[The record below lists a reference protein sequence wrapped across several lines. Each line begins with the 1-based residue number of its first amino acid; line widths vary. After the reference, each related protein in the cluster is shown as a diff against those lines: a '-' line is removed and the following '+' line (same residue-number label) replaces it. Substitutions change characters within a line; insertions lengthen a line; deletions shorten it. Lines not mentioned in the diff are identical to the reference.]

1 MMFAKKNSQSPPT
14 TNGLTPEAVI
24 EVLRPV
30 NDPELHKSLVDLGMI
45 KDVKICGSTVA
56 FEVVL
61 TTPACPLKATIQKD
75 CTDAV
80 KQLEGV
86 EEVNISWSS
95 QVPKGR
101 SNEQRPLLGVNHVIA
116 VASGKGGVGKSTIS
130 VNLAAALAATGARVG
145 LLDCDIY
152 GPSIPMMLDIHEQ
165 PFVTD
170 VTNMETADIERKMLP
185 LEKFDMK
192 LMSIGFLVPDDK
204 AAMWRGPM
212 VASGVR
218 QMLFETHW
226 GDLDYLIV
234 DLPPGTGDAP
244 MSLAQLVPL
253 TGVVIVMTP
262 QELALTIAAK
272 SIRLFEQLN
281 APILGIVE
289 NMAMF
294 VCPNCAHET
303 DIFGHTG
310 AGELTAEKFGVRF
323 LGRVPLDPRVTDD
336 SDTGIPTIIS
346 APDSKPSIAYKSIAG
361 QVAAEASVKSLT
373 QPKPKSQPIEL
384 VSLDQAKR

>member
-1 MMFAKKNSQSPPT
+1 
-14 TNGLTPEAVI
+14 
-24 EVLRPV
+24 
-30 NDPELHKSLVDLGMI
+30 
-45 KDVKICGSTVA
+45 
-56 FEVVL
+56 
-61 TTPACPLKATIQKD
+61 
-75 CTDAV
+75 
-80 KQLEGV
+80 
-86 EEVNISWSS
+86 
-95 QVPKGR
+95 
-101 SNEQRPLLGVNHVIA
+101 
-116 VASGKGGVGKSTIS
+116 

-294 VCPNCAHET
+294 VCPNCSHET

-310 AGELTAEKFGVRF
+310 AGELTAERFGVRF